1 MMSDA
6 VSNKGD
12 NENAVA
18 ILKEG
23 LERHRENGFAGAV
36 FGEMVRMK
44 SPKEPS
50 KEEMLMNRLNM
61 IKMKCGVEELGE
73 MPNVWSKKG

>member
-23 LERHRENGFAGAV
+23 LERHKENGFAVAV
-36 FGEMVRMK
+36 FGEMVR
-44 SPKEPS
+44 SEVA
-50 KEEMLMNRLNM
+50 E
-61 IKMKCGVEELGE
+61 GAVEGGDADESVE
-73 MPNVWSKKG
+73 YD